1 MDTCIHLACQVDAP
15 AIQDI
20 SAPDFMCSHALM
32 SERERNVMTIS
43 IESLLAARL
52 FLSPQLLG
60 DRLFFLSNLGQG
72 GHLSL
77 YAMDAG
83 GSIPEPLLPARIAM
97 PNPELAEAEVFVVFP
112 KLGKILLMLDRD
124 GDENYQPLLIPL
136 EGGIP
141 EPAFGSAFDGY
152 RVRCLESDPERNL
165 AYLNAESRTEQ
176 MYVSFQA
183 NLETGE
189 LLKLGQHSWGSYVDG
204 VNADHTRVIMKDSYS
219 EGDNA
224 LYEWQS
230 GWPERKLLYGAP
242 LEQRAAG
249 QDVPL
254 NSINHIY
261 CTQGDQ
267 GLLFITSLFV
277 DSYGLGYLNLDD
289 PAAVQPVQIT
299 GVQHS
304 GVGELVNLKH
314 LREARYAVEYNID
327 GCSWLYEGTFEEA
340 SLTMKLERVLCGR
353 DKLEHGTLEA
363 CFYEKETDRFAL
375 SFSTAISPSQLYTI
389 EGEQRQMVRQHT
401 RERVLGLPEEWLS
414 PGEDASFTSYDGLRI
429 SARLYL
435 PASALGFEGPR
446 PLVYYIHGGPQG
458 QERPDFTWFSMPLI
472 QFLTLNGFAV
482 FVPNVRGSTGYGLSY
497 TKWVDHDFGGKD
509 RLDHVHAMTQVL
521 PQDKR
526 VDVKRAGVVGR
537 SYGGYMTLT
546 MASRHPELWRAA
558 VDMFGPYDLITF
570 SLRIPESWKPYF
582 ELVIGHPERDRE
594 FLLERSP
601 RTYMQ
606 QIRCPLL
613 VIQGKNDP
621 RVIERESRDVVEQLQ
636 AAGKQVDYL
645 VFEDEGHDVLKYAN
659 RVTCYTAIAEF
670 FKTYL

>member
-1 MDTCIHLACQVDAP
+1 MA
-15 AIQDI
+15 
-20 SAPDFMCSHALM
+20 
-32 SERERNVMTIS
+32 IS

-60 DRLFFLSNLGQG
+60 NRLFFLSNLGQG

-83 GSIPEPLLPARIAM
+83 GSIPEPLLPARIALQ
-97 PNPELAEAEVFVVFP
+97 NPDLIDGESFVLFP

-124 GDENYQPLLIPL
+124 GDENYQPMLIPL

-141 EPAFGSAFDGY
+141 EPAFGSAFEGY
-152 RVRCLESDPERNL
+152 RVHCLDSDPQRNL
-165 AYLNAESRTEQ
+165 VYLNAESRTEQ
-176 MYVSFQA
+176 LHVSFQA

-189 LLKLGQHSWGSYVDG
+189 RVKLGQHAWGSFVDG
-204 VNADHTRVIMKDSYS
+204 VNADHTRVILVDAYTM
-219 EGDNA
+219 GDHT
-224 LYEWQS
+224 LYQRQT
-230 GWPERKLLYGAP
+230 GWPERRLLYGTP
-242 LEQRAAG
+242 LAERRDQ
-249 QDVPL
+249 QEVPL
-254 NSINHIY
+254 NSIKNIFF
-261 CTQGDQ
+261 TPGDR

-277 DSYGLGYLNLDD
+277 DSYGLGYLDLNE
-289 PAAVQPVQIT
+289 PAAVQKVSIM

-304 GVGELVNLKH
+304 GEGELVKLKH
-314 LREARYAVEYNID
+314 LRDARYAVEYNID
-327 GCSWLYEGTFEEA
+327 GCSWLYEGAFDETNRA
-340 SLTMKLERVLCGR
+340 MKLERVLCGTG
-353 DKLEHGTLEA
+353 KLTNGVLEA
-363 CFYEKETDRFAL
+363 VSYEQETDRFAL
-375 SFSTAISPSQLYTI
+375 SFSTATSPSQIYTI
-389 EGEQRQMVRQHT
+389 EDEQRQTVRQHT
-401 RERVLGLPEEWLS
+401 HEHVLGLPEEWLS
-414 PGEDASFTSYDGLRI
+414 AGSDASFTSYDGLRI

-435 PASALGFEGPR
+435 PALALGFEGSR
-446 PLVYYIHGGPQG
+446 PLVYYVHGGPQG

-472 QFLTLNGFAV
+472 QYLTLRGFAV

-497 TKWVDHDFGGKD
+497 TKWVDKDFGGKD
-509 RLDHVHAMTQVL
+509 RLDHVYAMTEIL
-521 PQDKR
+521 PRDTR
-526 VDVKRAGVVGR
+526 VDVKRTGVIGR

-546 MASRHPELWRAA
+546 LASRHPELWKAA

-570 SLRIPESWKPYF
+570 SQRIPENWKPYF
-582 ELVIGHPERDRE
+582 ELVIGHPERDRD

-606 QIRCPLL
+606 QLRCPLL

-621 RVIERESRDVVEQLQ
+621 RVIERESRDVVEQLE

-670 FKTYL
+670 FKKHL

>member
-1 MDTCIHLACQVDAP
+1 
-15 AIQDI
+15 
-20 SAPDFMCSHALM
+20 
-32 SERERNVMTIS
+32 MTVS

-60 DRLFFLSNLGQG
+60 NRLFFLSNLGQG

-77 YAMDAG
+77 YAMDTG
-83 GSIPEPLLPARIAM
+83 GSVPEPLLPARIAL
-97 PNPELAEAEVFVVFP
+97 PNPELAEAEVFVLYP
-112 KLGKILLMLDRD
+112 SLGKILLMLDHD
-124 GDENYQPLLIPL
+124 GDENYQPMLIPL

-141 EPAFGSAFDGY
+141 EPAFGTAFDGY
-152 RVRCLESDPERNL
+152 RVRCLESDQQRNL

-189 LLKLGQHSWGSYVDG
+189 LLKLGQHAWGSYVDG

-219 EGDNA
+219 AGDNT
-224 LYEWQS
+224 LYQWQA
-230 GWPERKLLYGAP
+230 GWPDRRLLYGVP
-242 LEQRAAG
+242 LDQRTAG

-254 NSINHIY
+254 NSINHIFF
-261 CTQGDQ
+261 TPGDQ

-277 DSYGLGYLNLDD
+277 DSYGLGYLSLEDS
-289 PAAVQPVQIT
+289 AAIQPVEII
-299 GVQHS
+299 GIQHS
-304 GVGELVNLKH
+304 GMGELVEIKH
-314 LREARYAVEYNID
+314 LHNAHYTVEYNID
-327 GCSWLYEGTFEEA
+327 GCSWLYEGTFDEA

-353 DKLEHGTLEA
+353 GKLANGTLEA
-363 CFYEKETDRFAL
+363 CSYEKESDRFAL
-375 SFSTAISPSQLYTI
+375 SFSTATSPSQIYTI
-389 EGEQRQMVRQHT
+389 EGDQHQIVRQHT
-401 RERVLGLPEEWLS
+401 HERVLGLPEEWLS
-414 PGEDASFTSYDGLRI
+414 PGEDASFTSFDGLRI

-497 TKWVDHDFGGKD
+497 TKWVDRDF
-509 RLDHVHAMTQVL
+509 
-521 PQDKR
+521 
-526 VDVKRAGVVGR
+526 
-537 SYGGYMTLT
+537 GGYMTLT
-546 MASRHPELWRAA
+546 HAARHPQLWSAA

-582 ELVIGHPERDRE
+582 ELVIGHPERDRD

-606 QIRCPLL
+606 QIKCPLL

-636 AAGKQVDYL
+636 ATGKQVDYL
-645 VFEDEGHDVLKYAN
+645 VFEGEGHDVLKYAN
-659 RVTCYTAIAEF
+659 RVTCYTAIAGF